1 MGGRVDTKRRIGAR
15 LKSLRRGRG
24 LTQDQVAERT
34 GLSVNYLSRIERG
47 LENPTLDTL
56 LSLAGALKVD
66 PLDLFTVEHEE
77 ADPRRLRQFLARLVS
92 EARDDQL
99 GQAVRVL
106 RGLLR

>member
-1 MGGRVDTKRRIGAR
+1 MGGRVDTKRLMGAR
-15 LKSLRRGRG
+15 IKSLRRGRG

-47 LENPTLDTL
+47 LENPTLGTL
-56 LSLAGALKVD
+56 LSLAEALKVD
-66 PLDLFTVEHEE
+66 PLDLFTFEQEE
-77 ADPRRLRQFLARLVS
+77 SDPRRLRQVVARLVS

-99 GQAVRVL
+99 GQAVKVL